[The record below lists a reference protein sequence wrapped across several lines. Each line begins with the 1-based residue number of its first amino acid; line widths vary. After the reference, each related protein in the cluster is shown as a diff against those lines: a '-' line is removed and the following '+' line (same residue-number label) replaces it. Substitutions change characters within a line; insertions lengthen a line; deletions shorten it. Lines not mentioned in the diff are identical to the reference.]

1 MRKALIIDDDAALAA
16 TLQAALESEGF
27 KVRLEVDGEAGW
39 ARLAGEKFDLVVL
52 DLVLPGLGG
61 LEVCRKM
68 RESGNQ
74 TPLIL
79 ISGKKMEE
87 VDKVVGLELGG
98 DEYLIK
104 PFGTHEFIARVH
116 AVLRRARPEAPEL
129 EECSFGDVYVNFQKK
144 IATKGGRE
152 LNLTAKEFGLLQI
165 LAAHEGEVVSRETIL
180 NKVWG
185 YEKFPTTRT
194 VDTFIYGL
202 RRKVEDDPAAPR
214 HILTAPWSGYRFEK

>member
-27 KVRLEVDGEAGW
+27 KVRHEADGDAGL
-39 ARLAGEKFDLVVL
+39 ARAMGEKFDLVVL

-68 RESGNQ
+68 REGANQ
-74 TPLIL
+74 TPVI
-79 ISGKKMEE
+79 IMSGKKMEE
-87 VDKVVGLELGG
+87 VDKVVGLELGA
-98 DEYLIK
+98 DEYLLK
-104 PFGTHEFIARVH
+104 PFGTHEFVARVH

-129 EECSFGDVYVNFQKK
+129 EECSFGEVYVNFAKR

-165 LAAHEGEVVSRETIL
+165 LAAHEGEVVSRELIL

-202 RRKVEDDPAAPR
+202 RRKVEDDPAQPR

>member
-1 MRKALIIDDDAALAA
+1 MRKALVIDDDEALAV

-27 KVRLEVDGEAGW
+27 KVRLEADGEAGL
-39 ARLAGEKFDLVVL
+39 ARVRGEKFDLVVL
-52 DLVLPGLGG
+52 DLVLPRLGG

-74 TPLIL
+74 TPVVL

-98 DEYLIK
+98 DEYLLK
-104 PFGTHEFIARVH
+104 PFGTREFVARVH

-129 EECSFGDVYVNFQKK
+129 EECAFGDVYVNFAKRM
-144 IATKGGRE
+144 ATKGGRE
-152 LNLTAKEFGLLQI
+152 LNLTAKEFGLLRI
-165 LAAHEGEVVSRETIL
+165 LAAHEGEVVSREMIL

-185 YEKFPTTRT
+185 YDKFPTTRT

-202 RRKVEDDPAAPR
+202 RRKVEDDPAAPK

>member
-27 KVRLEVDGEAGW
+27 KVRHEADGEAAL
-39 ARLAGEKFDLVVL
+39 ARITGEKFDLVVL

-74 TPLIL
+74 TPVVL
-79 ISGKKMEE
+79 ISGKKMDEI
-87 VDKVVGLELGG
+87 DKVVGLELGA
-98 DEYLIK
+98 DDYLLK
-104 PFGTHEFIARVH
+104 PFGTHEFVARVH

-129 EECSFGDVYVNFQKK
+129 EECSFGDVYVNFAKK
-144 IATKGGRE
+144 QATKGGRE
-152 LNLTAKEFGLLQI
+152 LNLTAKEFGLLKI
-165 LAAHEGEVVSRETIL
+165 LAAHEGEVVSREMIL
-180 NKVWG
+180 NQVWG

>member
-27 KVRLEVDGEAGW
+27 KVRQEADGEAGL
-39 ARLAGEKFDLVVL
+39 ARIRGEKFDLIVL

-68 RESGNQ
+68 REGGNQ
-74 TPLIL
+74 TPVIL

-98 DEYLIK
+98 DEYLLK
-104 PFGTHEFIARVH
+104 PFGTHEFVARVH

-129 EECSFGDVYVNFQKK
+129 EECSFGDVYVNFAKR

-152 LNLTAKEFGLLQI
+152 LSLTAKEFGLLRI
-165 LAAHEGEVVSRETIL
+165 LAAHEGEVVSREVIL

>member
-16 TLQAALESEGF
+16 TLQAALETEGF
-27 KVRLEVDGEAGW
+27 KVRHEADGEAGW
-39 ARLAGEKFDLVVL
+39 ARIQSEKFDLVVL

-68 RESGNQ
+68 REGGNQ
-74 TPLIL
+74 TPVVL

-87 VDKVVGLELGG
+87 VDKVVGLELGA
-98 DEYLIK
+98 DEYLLK
-104 PFGTHEFIARVH
+104 PFGTHEFVARVH

-129 EECSFGDVYVNFQKK
+129 EECSFGDCYVNFAKK
-144 IATKGGRE
+144 IATKGGRD
-152 LNLTAKEFGLLQI
+152 LALTAKEFGLLQI
-165 LAAHEGEVVSRETIL
+165 LAAHEGEVVTRDMIL

-202 RRKVEDDPAAPR
+202 RRKVEDDPASPR
-214 HILTAPWSGYRFEK
+214 HILTVPWSGYRFEK